1 MTWVWHP
8 QDLHSVI
15 QSCWY
20 GSGWCMRC
28 MYCIPSS
35 SLGLHI
41 FLKNKDCDDGQLV
54 LHNVCTVG
62 QAQDKHF
69 LAAVWILFFSFLL
82 LWRHFICNI
91 ITSAQQDACLSLKS
105 WESHENR
112 LLALSPHVLSSSP
125 LAPAGKKKKSW
136 RRPWW
141 SACSF
146 LWLIWLLCMFS
157 FWNSNL
163 WADDHV
169 HFFSLSP
176 HKHFDSSAPSV
187 WQTHF
192 MDLHPYVVVV
202 I

>member
-1 MTWVWHP
+1 MTWVWHH

-125 LAPAGKKKKSW
+125 LAPAGKKKNPGADHGGLLVRSYD
-136 RRPWW
+136 W
-141 SACSF
+141 SDCYVCF
-146 LWLIWLLCMFS
+146 HFETVTFGLMTMCI
-157 FWNSNL
+157 
-163 WADDHV
+163 
-169 HFFSLSP
+169 FFSLSP